1 MNYEPL
7 KIKKRGDDGHKV
19 ISVRFSVDLLEK
31 LDEIAK
37 ASNRSRN
44 EIINLILQHGAE
56 NAIYEKNEVLL

>member
-19 ISVRFSVDLLEK
+19 ISVRISVDLLEK

-37 ASNRSRN
+37 TSNRSRN

-56 NAIYEKNEVLL
+56 NVIYETNEVLL

>member
-19 ISVRFSVDLLEK
+19 ISVRLSIDLLERI
-31 LDEIAK
+31 DEIAK

-44 EIINLILQHGAE
+44 EIINLILRHGTE
-56 NAIYEKNEVLL
+56 NIVYEPNEVVL

>member
-1 MNYEPL
+1 MNYKPL

-19 ISVRFSVDLLEK
+19 ISVRISVDLLEK

-37 ASNRSRN
+37 TSNRSRN

-56 NAIYEKNEVLL
+56 NVIYETNEVLL